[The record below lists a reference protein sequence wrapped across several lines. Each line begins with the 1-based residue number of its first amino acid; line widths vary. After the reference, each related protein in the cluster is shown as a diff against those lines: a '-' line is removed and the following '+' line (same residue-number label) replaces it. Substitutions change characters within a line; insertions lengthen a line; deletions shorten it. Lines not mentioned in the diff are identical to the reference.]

1 MPTVKQIIK
10 IVDQIAPFSLAES
23 WDNSGLQAGDP
34 GWQVSKI
41 LIALDVTDK
50 VLSEA
55 EKLGCDMLI
64 THHPLIM
71 SHEKQI
77 DFSRMP
83 GSAVL
88 TSARSRI
95 AIISAHTNLDKVQDG
110 LNDYLAKKLG
120 IFCTDVFLADEV
132 ENESAGQIQGLG
144 RIGQLG
150 GTMTLEQ
157 LACRIKEK
165 LGIPRVRIIG
175 HPGNMVSTA
184 ALCSGSGG
192 SLTTQFL
199 SSGMDVYITGDL
211 KYHEARDIESHGKS
225 AVDVGHFSSEFI
237 AVELLKNLLRQ
248 MFDAAKYDIVINT
261 YDQEQDPFLT
271 I

>member
-1 MPTVKQIIK
+1 MPTVKQIID
-10 IVDQIAPFSLAES
+10 IVDEIAPFSLAES
-23 WDNSGLQAGDP
+23 WDNSGLQTGDP

-41 LIALDVTDK
+41 LIALDVTEK
-50 VLSEA
+50 TLSEA
-55 EKLGCDMLI
+55 ETLGCDMLI
-64 THHPLIM
+64 THHPLII
-71 SHEKQI
+71 SPEKKI

-83 GSAVL
+83 GAAIL
-88 TSARSRI
+88 FSARARI
-95 AIISAHTNLDKVQDG
+95 AVVSAHTNLDKAQGG
-110 LNDYLAKKLG
+110 LNDYLAQKLG
-120 IFCTDVFLADEV
+120 IICNNVFLADAIQ
-132 ENESAGQIQGLG
+132 NESAGQIQGLG
-144 RIGQLG
+144 RIGGLG

-157 LACRIKEK
+157 LACRIKKK

-175 HPGNMVSTA
+175 NPGKMVSTT

-199 SSGMDVYITGDL
+199 ESGMDVYITGDL
-211 KYHEARDIESHGKS
+211 KYHEARDIEAHGKS

-237 AVELLKNLLRQ
+237 AVELLKKRLGD
-248 MFDAAKYDIVINT
+248 MFDAGKHDILINT

>member
-1 MPTVKQIIK
+1 MPTVKQIID
-10 IVDQIAPFSLAES
+10 IIDQIAPFSLAES
-23 WDNSGLQAGDP
+23 WDNSGLQVGDP

-41 LIALDVTDK
+41 LIALDVTGK
-50 VLSEA
+50 ALAEA

-64 THHPLIM
+64 AHHPLIM
-71 SHEKQI
+71 SPEKQI

-83 GSAVL
+83 GTAVL

-95 AIISAHTNLDKVQDG
+95 AIVCAHTNLDKARDG
-110 LNDYLAKKLG
+110 LNDYLAQKIG
-120 IFCTDVFLADEV
+120 VFCTDVFLADAM
-132 ENESAGQIQGLG
+132 ENESSGQVPGIG

-150 GTMTLEQ
+150 GSMTLEQ

-165 LGIPRVRIIG
+165 LGISRVRIIG
-175 HPGNMVSTA
+175 NPGDMVSTA
-184 ALCSGSGG
+184 VLCSGSGG
-192 SLTTQFL
+192 ALTTQFL
-199 SSGMDVYITGDL
+199 GSGMDVYITGDL

-237 AVELLKNLLRQ
+237 AVELLKNRLGQ
-248 MFDAAKYDIVINT
+248 MFDALGYEIVINA

>member
-1 MPTVKQIIK
+1 MPTVRQIID
-10 IVDQIAPFSLAES
+10 IVDEIAPFSLAES

-50 VLSEA
+50 ALFEA

-71 SHEKQI
+71 SPEKKI
-77 DFSRMP
+77 DFSKMP
-83 GSAVL
+83 GAAIM
-88 TSARSRI
+88 TSARARI
-95 AIISAHTNLDKVQDG
+95 AVVSAHTNLDKAQDG
-110 LNDYLAKKLG
+110 LNDYLAQKLG
-120 IFCTDVFLADEV
+120 ISCTNVFFADAMQ
-132 ENESAGQIQGLG
+132 NESAGQIQGLG
-144 RIGQLG
+144 RIGRLDG
-150 GTMTLEQ
+150 AMTLEQ
-157 LACRIKEK
+157 LACRIKKK

-175 HPGNMVSTA
+175 NPGNMVSTA

-199 SSGMDVYITGDL
+199 GSGMDVYITGDL
-211 KYHEARDIESHGKS
+211 KYHEARDIEAYGKS
-225 AVDVGHFSSEFI
+225 AVDVGHFSSESI
-237 AVELLKNLLRQ
+237 AVELLKKRLGK
-248 MFDAAKYDIVINT
+248 MFDAEKYEIVINT